1 MLQVGG
7 RGEVGADVP
16 GRVPSTVQRTRTQ
29 VHQAR
34 DIIFLYVNRLVFK
47 VVSYSLV

>member
-16 GRVPSTVQRTRTQ
+16 GRVPPTVQRARTQ
-29 VHQAR
+29 VHQVYGPP
-34 DIIFLYVNRLVFK
+34 FLH
-47 VVSYSLV
+47 VSSISFILLSYI